1 MTSHGTTPPR
11 RPLGTHVPP
20 DPTTAPRPL
29 SQMAARHR
37 HNGRRACVRRTAR
50 ISTSAASLRE
60 TLPPRSDERAN
71 LEQTHVDRRRN
82 EVGPPIVRELD
93 GEKHPDEVA
102 LPEEEPRRADQAARL
117 VQAEV
122 EGDLVERAVVGVGE
136 LGAAGVDGV
145 VGDEARVA
153 LRQRVV
159 HQVARRFLHRQ
170 PLEVFDRQA
179 DGLCEL
185 RVGER
190 QARRELIEGDA
201 LGAAHPQR
209 HLVPL

>member
-1 MTSHGTTPPR
+1 MNNRTPPGTVAPARPLPRGSRVRSSINRQLTRPRPQQDNVRTPPRAPGPKAVRSIPTSHDHNPSRIRLFALMTSHGTTPPR

-82 EVGPPIVRELD
+82 DCDHTVRRVRRSAR
-93 GEKHPDEVA
+93 GSRRVA
-102 LPEEEPRRADQAARL
+102 PRRRGATTLHCLKARSAAQGPWWR
-117 VQAEV
+117 
-122 EGDLVERAVVGVGE
+122 
-136 LGAAGVDGV
+136 
-145 VGDEARVA
+145 
-153 LRQRVV
+153 
-159 HQVARRFLHRQ
+159 
-170 PLEVFDRQA
+170 
-179 DGLCEL
+179 C
-185 RVGER
+185 
-190 QARRELIEGDA
+190 
-201 LGAAHPQR
+201 AAHGR
-209 HLVPL
+209 ASNRART